1 MICQINYKYI
11 KLSYDLDENTPAPAG
26 LDRVKIKKISDILKG
41 DISNVYQIS
50 LCNHVGTHIDGPNHF
65 NPGKPSI
72 DKYKIGTFIFNYPV
86 ILDIPKSDGQ
96 IILKEDLATY
106 EELLRIADI
115 VLIRTGFSKIRKK
128 NLYRYEQESPGF
140 SANAAEYIVMGDF
153 PNLRA
158 LAIDSLSFAS
168 LKNIEEGIEAHR
180 ILMNED
186 DKDIFL
192 IEDINLDFNLKLIKK
207 VYVIPLF
214 VKGFDSAHCTVFAEI
229 NSM

>member
-1 MICQINYKYI
+1 MEINKD
-11 KLSYDLDENTPAPAG
+11 LSSLNTFG
-26 LDRVKIKKISDILKG
+26 LKV
-41 DISNVYQIS
+41 
-50 LCNHVGTHIDGPNHF
+50 
-65 NPGKPSI
+65 
-72 DKYKIGTFIFNYPV
+72 
-86 ILDIPKSDGQ
+86 
-96 IILKEDLATY
+96 
-106 EELLRIADI
+106 
-115 VLIRTGFSKIRKK
+115 
-128 NLYRYEQESPGF
+128 
-140 SANAAEYIVMGDF
+140 NAAEYIVMGDF

-168 LKNIEEGIEAHR
+168 PKNIKEGIEAHR

-214 VKGFDSAHCTVFAEI
+214 VKGFDSAHCTVFAEN

>member
-1 MICQINYKYI
+1 MSNKLQYI
-11 KLSYDLDENTPAPAG
+11 KLSYDLDKNTPAPAG
-26 LDRVKIKKISDILKG
+26 LGRVRIKKISDILKG

-65 NPGKPSI
+65 NQGKPSI
-72 DKYKIGTFIFNYPV
+72 DKYKIGTFIFNNPA
-86 ILDIPKSDGQ
+86 ILDIPKIDGQ

-106 EELLRIADI
+106 EEFLRIADI
-115 VLIRTGFSKIRKK
+115 VMIRTGFSKIRIK
-128 NLYRYEQESPGF
+128 NIYQYEQESPGF
-140 SANAAEYIVMGDF
+140 SANAAEYIARGDF